1 MAEVCRYCEGV
12 LGDRTGEGFEDEG
25 GFDVV
30 KECWGAFVHVMSVG
44 YGVPEVEQ
52 EQ

>member
-1 MAEVCRYCEGV
+1 M

>member
-1 MAEVCRYCEGV
+1 MAEVCRYCERV
-12 LGDRTGEGFEDEG
+12 LEDRTGEGFEDEG

-30 KECWGAFVHVMSVG
+30 KDCEGDFVSVMKEG
-44 YGVPEVEQ
+44 HGEPEVEQ